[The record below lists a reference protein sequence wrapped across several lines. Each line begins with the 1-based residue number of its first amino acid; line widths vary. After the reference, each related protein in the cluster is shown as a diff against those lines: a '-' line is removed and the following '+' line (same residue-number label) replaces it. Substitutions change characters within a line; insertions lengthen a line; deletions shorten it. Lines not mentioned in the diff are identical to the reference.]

1 MTPAPAATAIVA
13 LFAITGGW
21 FVVRLVLDHDRHDRV
36 FDLSHVLMSGV
47 MIAMPFRWSAHIPAA
62 AQLVTFSAAG
72 LWFVYLAMFNPSA
85 VHPATPLTHGRHHSG
100 RPRLLY
106 HAAMML
112 AMVWMAVIMAPVT
125 DAGAMQ
131 MAMPPAGPTGT
142 PTDVHDHSGGTTG
155 AAMTMPSDL
164 HPWATPISI
173 MIGIGFAMA
182 ALWYIGRFVV
192 LAGRRRAGR
201 GPDLGR
207 LADFG
212 SAALMAAGMSLT
224 NLVVMR

>member
-21 FVVRLVLDHDRHDRV
+21 FVVRMILDQDRRDRV
-36 FDLSHVLMSGV
+36 FDLSHVLMSAV
-47 MIAMPFRWSAHIPAA
+47 MITMPFSWSVHIPAA
-62 AQLVTFSAAG
+62 AQILTFSAAA
-72 LWFVYLAMFNPSA
+72 LWFVQLAMFHPSA
-85 VHPATPLTHGRHHSG
+85 VHPATPLARARHHSG

-106 HAAMML
+106 HAAMMA
-112 AMVWMAVIMAPVT
+112 AMVWMAVIMAPAPG
-125 DAGAMQ
+125 AGAMEMPVP
-131 MAMPPAGPTGT
+131 MAM
-142 PTDVHDHSGGTTG
+142 HDHSSGTAG
-155 AAMTMPSDL
+155 ASPALPTDL

-173 MIGIGFAMA
+173 MIGIGFAA
-182 ALWYIGRFVV
+182 ATLWYLGRFVA
-192 LAGRRRAGR
+192 LAGSRRVGGSVQLR
-201 GPDLGR
+201 R